1 MNKWEYGDNI
11 NGHFVFDFRGDFD
24 EQIKKLKSANGGKLQ
39 RGSHNYHILKALFD
53 GNTID
58 DYYQRPVGETGH
70 PIHNVR
76 TRVAQLRNEWN
87 ICIGSRRVGGAPYK
101 EYKIYGRDA

>member
-1 MNKWEYGDNI
+1 MNEWEYGDNTETC
-11 NGHFVFDFRGDFD
+11 FKFDFRADFD
-24 EQIKKLKSANGGKLQ
+24 QQIKKLKSNNGGALQ
-39 RGSHNYHILKALFD
+39 RGSHNYHILKSLFD

-58 DYYQRPVGETGH
+58 DYYQRPSGENGL

-87 ICIGSRRVGGAPYK
+87 VCIGSRRVDGAPYK
-101 EYKIYGRDA
+101 EYRIYGRDA